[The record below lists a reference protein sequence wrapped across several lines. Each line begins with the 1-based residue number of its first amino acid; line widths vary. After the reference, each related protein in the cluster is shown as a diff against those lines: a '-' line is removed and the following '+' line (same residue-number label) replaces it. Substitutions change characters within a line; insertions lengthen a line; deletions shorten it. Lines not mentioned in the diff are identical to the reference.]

1 MHFCIIVLLH
11 YCMLLFLQLLCD
23 VFCTLVI
30 VFCVNCFVNG
40 LLLNLCIVRYFWL
53 CVILCSFICD
63 VDIVCCILYI
73 YGVHCMLF
81 ISCGVLYC
89 VKERYALH
97 FFVIFKSF
105 GVWSWCVFFIPWYL
119 FFTCLMLPFV
129 FCILYLRVVCHKLFV
144 TCLSF

>member
-1 MHFCIIVLLH
+1 ML
-11 YCMLLFLQLLCD
+11 LLFLQLLLCD
-23 VFCTLVI
+23 VFWTLLI
-30 VFCVNCFVNG
+30 VFCANCFVNI

-53 CVILCSFICD
+53 CVIFVLLYVRCF
-63 VDIVCCILYI
+63 LYI
-73 YGVHCMLF
+73 YGVHCMSF

-89 VKERYALH
+89 VKERYAVHL
-97 FFVIFKSF
+97 
-105 GVWSWCVFFIPWYL
+105 VFFHFLLFLNPLVYDVCSLLHDIC